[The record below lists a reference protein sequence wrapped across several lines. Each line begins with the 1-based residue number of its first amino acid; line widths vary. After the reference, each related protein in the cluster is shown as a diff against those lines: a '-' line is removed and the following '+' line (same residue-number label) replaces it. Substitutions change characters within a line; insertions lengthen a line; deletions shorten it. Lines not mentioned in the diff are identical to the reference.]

1 MAFKPVNNKKNYQYI
16 IEQFVKQIAD
26 GTINKGDKIPPERSL
41 SETLNVSRSSLR
53 EALSVMEILGIIN
66 VRSGEGTFVSE
77 FNPMPF
83 IDLIIPVLL
92 KNEEIEEDIID
103 LRILLEVA
111 CARKA
116 AENIKNH
123 PDKPDYLRRIIAA
136 TENTLDYTEST
147 QLDIELHKIIYEL
160 SGNIIFQ
167 TLGNFVS
174 IALSRSVKFN
184 RSKLLQIPENEII
197 LKTQH
202 KLLLE
207 AILENNCNRAAEI
220 MELHLNYTKEEIKRI
235 T

>member
-1 MAFKPVNNKKNYQYI
+1 MAFKPVTNKKNYQYI
-16 IEQFVKQIAD
+16 IEQFVKQIAE

-83 IDLIIPVLL
+83 IDLIMPLLL
-92 KNEEIEEDIID
+92 KSEEIEEDIID

-111 CARKA
+111 CAKNA

-123 PDKPDYLRRIIAA
+123 PDKLEYLRSIITA
-136 TENTLDYTEST
+136 TENTQDYLEST
-147 QLDIELHKIIYEL
+147 RLDIELHKVIYEL
-160 SGNIIFQ
+160 SGNMIFE
-167 TLGNFVS
+167 TLGNFVT
-174 IALSRSVKFN
+174 IALSRSVKYN
-184 RSKLLQIPENEII
+184 RSKLLQIPESEKII
-197 LKTQH
+197 MMQH
-202 KLLLE
+202 KLFLE
-207 AILENNCNRAAEI
+207 ALLENNSNRAAEI
-220 MELHLNYTKEEIKRI
+220 MELHLTYAKEEIKKL